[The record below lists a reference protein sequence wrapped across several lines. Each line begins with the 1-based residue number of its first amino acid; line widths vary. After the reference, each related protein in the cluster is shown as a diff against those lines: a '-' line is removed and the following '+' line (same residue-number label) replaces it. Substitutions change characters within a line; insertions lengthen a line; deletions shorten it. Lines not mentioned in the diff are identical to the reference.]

1 MRRFR
6 LAIGAVGFLALAL
19 VTTAQAQQPGKF
31 FKETTP
37 AFENCNDGSLAR
49 AMKDGVTLGFSPIP
63 PHSWINAQTKEAEG
77 IDVEIHKA
85 VLDWIGIPKH
95 KIEWM
100 PWESQ
105 VPALLSKRTDLVAGN
120 IHVNPER
127 VKVLSFTGPAWWYGP
142 VLLVQKGNPDGIKGY
157 ADLKGKQVGAISGS
171 AAESY
176 LRRIGIE
183 TVTFKSENEELQSLN
198 QGRIK
203 AALED
208 DVVFLEFQREAPN
221 NKIEPLWSIATPDDI
236 IYGGGYGYARYAL
249 RKEDCSLRSAYTQAL
264 AEIRGN
270 GQMSAILKKFGLGD
284 RNLFWFKLNP

>member
-1 MRRFR
+1 MSMNKYFYMA
-6 LAIGAVGFLALAL
+6 AIAAAAVAGAPNRAA
-19 VTTAQAQQPGKF
+19 AQVK
-31 FKETTP
+31 
-37 AFENCNDGSLAR
+37 
-49 AMKDGVTLGFSPIP
+49 
-63 PHSWINAQTKEAEG
+63 
-77 IDVEIHKA
+77 
-85 VLDWIGIPKH
+85 
-95 KIEWM
+95 
-100 PWESQ
+100 
-105 VPALLSKRTDLVAGN
+105 LVAYWDFEKLEADG
-120 IHVNPER
+120 
-127 VKVLSFTGPAWWYGP
+127 LS
-142 VLLVQKGNPDGIKGY
+142 
-157 ADLKGKQVGAISGS
+157 LKSVIGGHQGAISGS

-176 LRRIGIE
+176 LRRIGVE

-208 DVVFLEFQREAPN
+208 DVVFLEFQREVPN
-221 NKIEPLWSIATPDDI
+221 NKMEPLWSIATPDDI